1 MNHNDLHVRSAVA
14 DSMDCLSAQTKPA
27 AAPRKTMVST
37 AVLAAR
43 LKRLRTERGL
53 SLSQLAAATG
63 ISSSF
68 LSLLEQGK
76 SDITIGR
83 LMRLAEFYGLDG
95 ADFLAS
101 ARTPADPIQLLSL
114 DSAGTMMR
122 SLTEGV
128 ELFELSAG
136 ARWDLVPLLAVFEE
150 GGAIDTESTTDRE
163 VFVFVLEGT
172 FEISFGSNP
181 PTRVRTG
188 EGAVYRSLRPY
199 SVRNVGSGQGRMLA
213 LTTSRRSPVAA
224 IGGIMSTPRA
234 GDGKR
239 PA

>member
-1 MNHNDLHVRSAVA
+1 MTFMSAHMEPVA
-14 DSMDCLSAQTKPA
+14 TPGK
-27 AAPRKTMVST
+27 KMVSR
-37 AVLAAR
+37 AVLGAQ

-53 SLSQLAAATG
+53 SLSQLAAETG

-83 LMRLAEFYGLDG
+83 LMRLADFYGIEG

-101 ARTPADPIQLLSL
+101 AHAPADPIQLLSL
-114 DSAGTMMR
+114 DSAVSMMR
-122 SLTEGV
+122 SPTEGV

-136 ARWDLVPLLAVFEE
+136 ARWDLVPLFAIFEK
-150 GGAIDTESTTDRE
+150 GGAIETESTTDRE
-163 VFVFVLEGT
+163 VFVFVVEGE

-181 PTRVRTG
+181 PTRVRAG

-199 SVRNVGSGQGRMLA
+199 TVRNVGPGQGRMLA
-213 LTTSRRSPVAA
+213 LTSHRRSAVAA
-224 IGGIMSTPRA
+224 MGGIAGAPRA
-234 GDGKR
+234 DGR
-239 PA
+239 DGSA

>member
-1 MNHNDLHVRSAVA
+1 
-14 DSMDCLSAQTKPA
+14 
-27 AAPRKTMVST
+27 MVST
-37 AVLAAR
+37 AALGAQ
-43 LKRLRTERGL
+43 LKRLRTARGL

-83 LMRLAEFYGLDG
+83 LMRLAEFYGLEG

-101 ARTPADPIQLLSL
+101 SHAPADPIQLLSM
-114 DSAGTMMR
+114 DSAVTMMR
-122 SLTEGV
+122 SPQEGV

-136 ARWDLVPLLAVFEE
+136 ARWDLVPLLAIFEK
-150 GGAIDTESTTDRE
+150 GGAIETESTTDRE

-172 FEISFGSNP
+172 FEISFGVNP
-181 PTRVRTG
+181 PTRVHAG
-188 EGAVYRSLRPY
+188 EGAVYRSMHPY
-199 SVRNVGSGQGRMLA
+199 SVRNVGRGQGRMLA
-213 LTTSRRSPVAA
+213 LTTHRRSASDA
-224 IGGIMSTPRA
+224 MGGITAPPRA
-234 GDGKR
+234 GERSR